1 MTSRC
6 RPSGNRVAI
15 FWTTLKAHPD
25 SVSGSG
31 HKTGPIPEVTG
42 FLGFMAW
49 EKSYEPAVGL
59 PRNLRPVI
67 PDATSQNLGWAG
79 LQAFRYRKMNSAPDE
94 AHWPPLSQHL
104 LVLMTRPPAK
114 MRFRYEGGKRDLPP
128 PAGSITAIPVGSVV
142 ESCWQG
148 SKDSLHIHLD
158 PKLIAQVAKTS
169 FELDVSHTAIP
180 PLDALV
186 LPELRATMLAVDTEL
201 TAGGLGGPLMI
212 ESLANILAV
221 RLLRYIFGLR
231 RLVTRSDGVLTRRKL
246 TTIVDYIMASLHRS
260 PTLKEMAA
268 LVNLSPYHFARQ
280 FKAAT
285 GLPPHQFLITR
296 RVERAQQI
304 LLGRGKLSLAEVA
317 IGVGFSDQSQL
328 CFHFKRVV
336 GVTPERFRASAKST

>member
-1 MTSRC
+1 
-6 RPSGNRVAI
+6 VAI
-15 FWTTLKAHPD
+15 FWTTLQAHSD
-25 SVSGSG
+25 SVCGSWD
-31 HKTGPIPEVTG
+31 KNGPIPEVTG

-148 SKDSLHIHLD
+148 TKDSLHIHLD

-268 LVNLSPYHFARQ
+268 LVSLSPYHFARQ

-304 LLGRGKLSLAEVA
+304 LRGRGNLSLAEVA

-336 GVTPERFRASAKST
+336 GVTPGRFRASAKST